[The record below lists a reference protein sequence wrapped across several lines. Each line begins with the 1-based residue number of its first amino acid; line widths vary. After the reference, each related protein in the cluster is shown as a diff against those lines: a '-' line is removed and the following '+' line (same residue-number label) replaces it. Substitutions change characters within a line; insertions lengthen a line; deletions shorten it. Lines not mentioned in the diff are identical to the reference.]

1 MIMER
6 TTMISVELTAAEL
19 ELLITLASDQLFRR
33 EFIDPKMPGHKPD
46 HNGITMSKTLLARLR
61 PLVVSSRSGETVGET
76 GNQELPPNSH
86 RGVKKAMPV

>member
-1 MIMER
+1 
-6 TTMISVELTAAEL
+6 MISVELTAAEL

-61 PLVVSSRSGETVGET
+61 PLVVSNRPTEIVGET
-76 GNQELPPNSH
+76 AHKELPHGSQ